1 MILSF
6 AELTVLVVP
15 GHSDQIFRVPQMMV
29 LLTGPVRAEKARPAA
44 LKLQALEG
52 WLALTRALLQH
63 APAQL
68 SGVMHQAGCV
78 PSLFDLAPF
87 YHALPLCEARL
98 KVDALPTMPCGSQ
111 PPLGTEEHDSK
122 AKHMRAS

>member
-1 MILSF
+1 M
-6 AELTVLVVP
+6 V
-15 GHSDQIFRVPQMMV
+15 QIRHIPQMMV

-78 PSLFDLAPF
+78 PVSADFL
-87 YHALPLCEARL
+87 RL
-98 KVDALPTMPCGSQ
+98 GRFWTM
-111 PPLGTEEHDSK
+111 
-122 AKHMRAS
+122 